1 MAADARELAPDS
13 KRLRSIPSRR
23 VSFLWL
29 WMILLFQC
37 VFPSQAF
44 SKREHLVYFPN
55 TAYELNIY
63 KIFGKDPGKT
73 LMLIG
78 GIQGNEPGGFLS
90 ADLYADMSLQ
100 KGNLIVVPRANF
112 YSIILNQRGP
122 NGDMNR
128 RFRTEDT
135 SASTED
141 KIVTKL
147 KELISE
153 SDYLLN
159 LHDGSGYY
167 YPEYIDKWRNPTRFG
182 QSIIADCREYRIPGT
197 DKIIKLE
204 ETAQKVISQVNPH
217 IQNDLYKFHF
227 MNTRTEDEDSPH
239 REQRNSATYYALT
252 THHIPAF
259 GIETSKFLPSIDLK
273 VRYHNLIINAFK
285 EIFGIIPESPG
296 LELDPPVLNYLVVS
310 LNGQIPIVVKKDQTL
325 QMKAGDTIHISHI
338 ESNYER
344 GLSLDILGHGGL
356 NDYRRE
362 FVIFKDTSIIVRK
375 DNEVFA
381 EIPVRISGNRLGQ
394 DKQPSRT
401 GRVEYFVIETKGH
414 RLLLA
419 DGETLDLVMGD
430 DLKIVGILPSL
441 ADNSGITVNF
451 KGFVGN
457 LKNNTGEDRG
467 YLIHTGEGLLR
478 RYSLG
483 NKGRLYEIIASED
496 DHILGRMVVRLL
508 PPKMDYLVLRID
520 DHRHV
525 YLRPED
531 TVSLSMEN
539 RICLEE
545 IETNLYS
552 KNGVGLKF
560 DEHLLKPGEVRE
572 LRALCALE
580 GHSRHP
586 VQVKK
591 GALVL
596 GQVFISILHTP
607 NSTGHSRDRSF

>member
-1 MAADARELAPDS
+1 MPD
-13 KRLRSIPSRR
+13 RR
-23 VSFLWL
+23 GFFLCL
-29 WMILLFQC
+29 WVILLFQC
-37 VFPSQAF
+37 AFPSQAF

-63 KIFGKDPGKT
+63 KIFGKESGKT

-128 RFRTEDT
+128 RFSPEDT
-135 SASTED
+135 SSSMED

-182 QSIIADCREYRIPGT
+182 QSVIADCREYRIPGT
-197 DKIIKLE
+197 DRVIKLE
-204 ETAQKVISQVNPH
+204 EMAKQVISQVNSH
-217 IQNDLYKFHF
+217 IQNDLHKFHF
-227 MNTRTEDEDSPH
+227 MNTRTEDKDSPH

-259 GIETSKFLPSIDLK
+259 GVETSKFLPSIDLK

-310 LNGQIPIVVKKDQTL
+310 LNGQIPIVVKQNQTL
-325 QMKAGDTIHISHI
+325 EMKAGDAIHVSHI

-344 GLSLDILGHGGL
+344 GLSLDILGHGGV

-362 FVIFKDTSIIVRK
+362 FVIFKDTSILVRK
-375 DNEVFA
+375 DNDVFA
-381 EIPVRISGNRLGQ
+381 EIPVRISANRLGQ
-394 DKQPSRT
+394 EREASRT
-401 GRVEYFVIETKGH
+401 NRVEYFVIETKGH

-419 DGETLDLVMGD
+419 NGETLDLVKGD
-430 DLKIVGILPSL
+430 DLKIVDILPSP
-441 ADNSGITVNF
+441 ADASAITVNF

-457 LKNNTGEDRG
+457 PKNNTGEDRG
-467 YLIHTGEGLLR
+467 YLVHTGAGLLK

-483 NKGRLYEIIASED
+483 NKGRLWEIIASED
-496 DHILGRMVVRLL
+496 NHILGRMVVRLV

-525 YLRPED
+525 YLRSED
-531 TVSLSMEN
+531 TVSLSVEN

-545 IETNLYS
+545 IQTNLYS
-552 KNGVGLKF
+552 EIGIRLKF
-560 DEHLLKPGEVRE
+560 NEHLLKPGEVRE
-572 LRALCALE
+572 LGSLCALE
-580 GHSRHP
+580 GHSSHP
-586 VQVKK
+586 VQIMRN
-591 GALVL
+591 ALVL
-596 GQVFISILHTP
+596 GQVFIQTY
-607 NSTGHSRDRSF
+607 